1 MCILIVLNNKSE
13 LSLRIVGGYG
23 KTHTIY
29 IKTIQ
34 NCYLTLLC
42 FEIFVLVKKSDISAI
57 NAAMC
62 LISVGYRLVDT
73 CQI

>member
-57 NAAMC
+57 ILLMFC
-62 LISVGYRLVDT
+62 IPMG
-73 CQI
+73 